1 MSLHTRQKETL
12 LYVRLCDLVVPLVL
26 IFYNI
31 HMNMRVANLF
41 KSNFEEKKFILKNK
55 SLDIKKNIFQKKNI
69 FLPMLLK
76 GFLDRYILG
85 F

>member
-31 HMNMRVANLF
+31 HMNMRGANLF

-55 SLDIKKNIFQKKNI
+55 SLDIKKNIFQKKKY
-69 FLPMLLK
+69 FFAYVTE
-76 GFLDRYILG
+76 GFPR
-85 F
+85 